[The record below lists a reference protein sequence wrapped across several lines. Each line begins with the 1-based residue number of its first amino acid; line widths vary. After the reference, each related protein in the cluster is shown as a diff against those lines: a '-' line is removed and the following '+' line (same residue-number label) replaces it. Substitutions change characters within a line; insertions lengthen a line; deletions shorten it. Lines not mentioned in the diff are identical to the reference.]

1 MTMQQPITYAP
12 SRPSIETSFAD
23 RFIPALSVA
32 LLGLVML
39 YGVGFAMGSDDV
51 IHNATHDVRHSAS
64 FPCH

>member
-1 MTMQQPITYAP
+1 MQQPITYAP
-12 SRPSIETSFAD
+12 SRSSVEIPFAD